1 MARTGL
7 ENVALTLVSIYV
19 AFIGMECAAS
29 AFGVGTFLPFTPD
42 LGVAHSGSDAFTRL
56 VAGIALAGGGSFAA
70 INFMP
75 GPRSS
80 A

>member
-1 MARTGL
+1 
-7 ENVALTLVSIYV
+7 
-19 AFIGMECAAS
+19 
-29 AFGVGTFLPFTPD
+29 
-42 LGVAHSGSDAFTRL
+42 VAHSGSDAFTRL